1 MKRQDAVRIGDLIP
15 DYIRIMG
22 IDTAL
27 TKAKVLEAFDLIL
40 APGIQ
45 KYVLLRDYKEGKLF
59 CTMSSS
65 VARDRLSQLKPGLIR
80 EINGKLGKPLV
91 KEIILR

>member
-22 IDTAL
+22 IDSAL
-27 TKAKVLEAFDLIL
+27 TKAKVLEAFDLTL

-45 KYVLLRDYKEGKLF
+45 KYVLLRDFKDGRLF

-65 VARDRLSQLKPGLIR
+65 VARDRLSQLKSGLMS
-80 EINGKLGKPLV
+80 EINGRLGKSLV